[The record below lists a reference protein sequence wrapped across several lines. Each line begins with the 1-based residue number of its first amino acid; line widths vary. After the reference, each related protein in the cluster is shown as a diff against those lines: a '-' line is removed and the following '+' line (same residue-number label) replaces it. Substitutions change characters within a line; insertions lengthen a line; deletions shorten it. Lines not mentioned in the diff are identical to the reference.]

1 MVNQVGTDH
10 LTALQPGELGQ
21 ARSVSAAGLA
31 ALQQKNPSLLD
42 ILDDASAAKAS
53 ISDEALFKLQQE
65 QEAKP
70 YADQARR
77 MGEQV
82 DMDKVQQFRQ
92 LLDAGRLGDYWRNL
106 SDSDLAGDLL
116 SSPVASALK

>member
-1 MVNQVGTDH
+1 MVNNIGTDH

-21 ARSVSAAGLA
+21 ARSVSSTGVVAP
-31 ALQQKNPSLLD
+31 QQKDPSILD
-42 ILDDASAAKAS
+42 VLDDAAAAKAS

-65 QEAKP
+65 KDAKP
-70 YADQARR
+70 YVDKARR
-77 MGEQV
+77 MSEQV

-92 LLDAGRLGDYWRNL
+92 MVDAGRLADYWRNL

-116 SSPVASALK
+116 SSPVAAALK